1 MSMTK
6 EKKTVE
12 KTASLEDRLRFYED
26 LFKHAFIYT
35 GRSEWYEE
43 WMKILREL
51 GDPVISLL
59 IEFFEIYHSD
69 VVRNS
74 LMTYPNDANALN
86 QRNGSLTTIGDILKI
101 LKSLKKKDRFDW
113 EFRDN
118 WELRSL
124 LNDINRPFIN

>member
-1 MSMTK
+1 MS
-6 EKKTVE
+6 
-12 KTASLEDRLRFYED
+12 
-26 LFKHAFIYT
+26 
-35 GRSEWYEE
+35 
-43 WMKILREL
+43 ILREL

-101 LKSLKKKDRFDW
+101 LKSLKNKDRFD
-113 EFRDN
+113 
-118 WELRSL
+118 
-124 LNDINRPFIN
+124 